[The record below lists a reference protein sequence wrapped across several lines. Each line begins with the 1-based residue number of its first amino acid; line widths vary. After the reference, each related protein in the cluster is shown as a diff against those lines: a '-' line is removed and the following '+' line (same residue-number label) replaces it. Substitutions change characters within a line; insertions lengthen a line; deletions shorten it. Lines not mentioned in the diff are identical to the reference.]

1 MLARRPVSEP
11 PPPASS
17 DAESASLPAASG
29 LSGLEARL
37 SQGDR
42 RLLVVTAPVAA
53 LEAVAAHVERRFILA
68 GSRVVRTTSG
78 RGGEG
83 FRLAIAQLR
92 GRGGETLSARDAAAE
107 LIARTS
113 SPVAPQRVVVVEPST
128 SRYARA
134 VAAELGASLEASP
147 GSGPSVVWVTTPA
160 AESDAPLDAA
170 NVVEMGGE
178 LDLAEVEAWW
188 TAASASVVP
197 QLRSI
202 EALDSW
208 WRGAQRD
215 QAPRLAP
222 HGRAADLATALALV
236 GRPWP
241 EQKLAELV
249 ADADRSVALTLAAEL
264 ISLGAVDVRENGSER
279 ALVAVGAPEGQPPAE
294 VASRAALALT
304 KVYPDDP
311 WARFRA
317 AELCFVVGDGEGGD
331 ALAQRAITDVVDADA
346 RADFW
351 ARLLTARASGS
362 APAARLLGY
371 VSLGLF
377 TGDVEIAL
385 RFARDAASLE
395 PESAEVLLA
404 LGKCHAAMGDTP
416 AALVTMQ
423 RAAERTTDAVLRARI
438 DVELAEVKYRGG
450 DLPAASAAA
459 DAALAR
465 LTDSGSRS
473 AEVLLDARNV
483 LGKVL
488 LARASFADAEL
499 HFTADACEASLA
511 KLLVAELRA
520 RVNRAIS
527 VLYLGRRAEAQA
539 LLEAVLEDAE
549 RHGEAV
555 RTGHALL
562 NLAVIATLDHRYAD
576 ALDITERAAKA
587 VLRVGERPAF
597 ARCTANLAD
606 LRLRLG
612 LVAEA
617 EQALRF
623 GARGLKGA
631 LPGFQAAQ
639 FSITMARI
647 HLERGDT
654 ALAQQAV
661 LQALSEVGASITP
674 RRDGTN
680 KDGASKTEGPARGP
694 GREVVNQA
702 FRVAARIALEDGD
715 TARARILVDNADQ
728 EGGSSR
734 AMADLALIRAMLARA
749 LGEPFADAAHGA
761 LEAARE
767 TDDIELLRESH
778 VLLHHAAM
786 ASADLPTARHHLQA
800 AISYRDRV
808 ASDLPESLRLSF
820 LARRDIAALDRE
832 MTAFVTFARA
842 AEEAKP
848 QAAPLPDRPS
858 VSRVVTPFSGASRPL
873 ERGIVGEDLAIRAL
887 LKAIGKVGPA
897 DATVLVHGESGTGK
911 ELVAEALHE
920 ASARRAG
927 PLVKVNCAALV
938 ETLLLSELFGH
949 EKGSFTGA
957 AARRRGRFEA
967 AEGGTLFLDEI
978 GDISPRTQVAL
989 LRVLQ
994 EKTFERV
1001 GGTTPI
1007 RANVRVVCATHRNLK
1022 ALVAKG
1028 EFREDLYYRLA
1039 GVVLE
1044 VPALR
1049 SRLGDLGAIADAIL
1063 TRIAVERGGA
1073 VKKLSSRCLAA
1084 LKTYAWPGNV
1094 RELENALRAASLFA
1108 DADVLEPE
1116 DFADNVDALR
1126 CLGSSIDTLR
1136 AAFPAGE
1143 APTASVAAPPSSAFA
1158 VPPPPDSFAQG
1169 MSFAPPD
1176 SVAGRSSIPAPNPS
1190 EVAYAQVR
1198 SGTSLH
1204 DMKRIIE
1211 RECIARALGEA
1222 GGNITRAAALLGMKR
1237 PRLSQLVKQYGL
1249 GSGAAEGDCDD
1260 GDEVSEEES

>member
-17 DAESASLPAASG
+17 DAASGSLQTASG

-42 RLLVVTAPVAA
+42 QLLVVTAPPGA
-53 LEAVAAHVERRFILA
+53 LEAIAAHVERRLSLA
-68 GSRVVRTTSG
+68 GCRVVRATSG

-83 FRLAIAQLR
+83 FRLALAQLR
-92 GRGGETLSARDAAAE
+92 GRSSETLSARDAAAE
-107 LIARTS
+107 LVARTS
-113 SPVAPQRVVVVEPST
+113 SSLAPQRLVVVEPST

-134 VAAELGASLEASP
+134 VASELNAAVSAG
-147 GSGPSVVWVTTPA
+147 GGPSIVWVTTPA
-160 AESDAPLDAA
+160 EAEAPLDVS
-170 NVVEMGGE
+170 NVVEMSGA
-178 LDLAEVEAWW
+178 LDPAEVEVWW
-188 TAASASVVP
+188 AAAAASVVP

-202 EALDSW
+202 DALDAW
-208 WRGAQRD
+208 WHDAQRE
-215 QAPRLAP
+215 QQPRSAPL
-222 HGRAADLATALALV
+222 GRAADLSRALSLV

-241 EQKLAELV
+241 EAKLAELV
-249 ADADRSVALTLAAEL
+249 AEADRSVALALGNEL
-264 ISLGAVDVRENGSER
+264 VSLGVVDVREHGAAR
-279 ALVAVGAPEGQPPAE
+279 ALVAVGASEGEVGPEI
-294 VASRAALALT
+294 VSRAVSALT
-304 KVYPDDP
+304 KVYADDA
-311 WARFRA
+311 WALFRA
-317 AELCFVVGDGEGGD
+317 AELCFSVGDLERGD
-331 ALAQRAITDVVDADA
+331 ALAQRAITEVVDGDA

-351 ARLLTARASGS
+351 ARLLGAGVMGAASAS
-362 APAARLLGY
+362 RSLGY
-371 VSLGLF
+371 VSLGLL
-377 TGDVEIAL
+377 TGDVDIAL
-385 RFARDAASLE
+385 RFARDAASLD
-395 PESAEVLLA
+395 PESADVLLA

-423 RAAERTTDAVLRARI
+423 RAAELTSSPSLRARV
-438 DVELAEVKYRGG
+438 DVELAEVRYRSG
-450 DLPAASAAA
+450 DLAAASAAA
-459 DAALAR
+459 QAALTR
-465 LTDSGSRS
+465 LADTGTRS

-488 LARASFADAEL
+488 LARASFAEAEL

-539 LLEAVLEDAE
+539 LLEVALTDAE
-549 RHGEAV
+549 RHGEAAS
-555 RTGHALL
+555 GHALVL
-562 NLAVIATLDHRYAD
+562 VNLAVIATLDHRYAD
-576 ALDITERAAKA
+576 ALDFTERATKA
-587 VLRVGERPAF
+587 VLRVGERSAF

-612 LVAEA
+612 LVTEA

-639 FSITMARI
+639 FSITQARV

-654 ALAQQAV
+654 TLAQQAV
-661 LQALSEVGASITP
+661 LQGLSEVGASIAS
-674 RRDGTN
+674 R
-680 KDGASKTEGPARGP
+680 KDPSRTDGPARGP
-694 GREVVNQA
+694 GREVVSQA

-715 TARARILVDNADQ
+715 TARARVLVDNADQ
-728 EGGSSR
+728 EGGGAR
-734 AMADLALIRAMLARA
+734 AMADLAVIRAMLSRA
-749 LGEPFADAAHGA
+749 LGEPFVDVAHKA

-767 TDDIELLRESH
+767 ADDIELLRESH
-778 VLLHHAAM
+778 MLLHHAAL
-786 ASADLPTARHHLQA
+786 SAVDIPTARHHLHA
-800 AISYRDRV
+800 ALSYRDRV
-808 ASDLPESLRLSF
+808 AADLPEALRVSF
-820 LARRDIAALDRE
+820 LSRRDIAALDHA

-842 AEEAKP
+842 EAE
-848 QAAPLPDRPS
+848 AAPVTPAGLFSQPDRSAP
-858 VSRVVTPFSGASRPL
+858 RPATRAVGGRPQ
-873 ERGIVGEDLAIRAL
+873 ERGIVGEDLAVRAL
-887 LKAIGKVGPA
+887 LKAIGKVGPS

-920 ASARRAG
+920 ASARRTG

-957 AARRRGRFEA
+957 ASRRRGRFEA

-1022 ALVAKG
+1022 ALVARG

-1049 SRLGDLGAIADAIL
+1049 SRLGDLGPISEAIL
-1063 TRIAVERGGA
+1063 TRIALERGGP
-1073 VKKLSSRCLAA
+1073 VKMLSSRCLTA
-1084 LKTYAWPGNV
+1084 LKTYPWPGNV

-1126 CLGSSIDTLR
+1126 SLDCSIDTIRTPSADPAPAASQPGSAPSAPESFLR
-1136 AAFPAGE
+1136 GM
-1143 APTASVAAPPSSAFA
+1143 SLAAPE
-1158 VPPPPDSFAQG
+1158 
-1169 MSFAPPD
+1169 

-1211 RECIARALGEA
+1211 RECIARALGDA

>member
-53 LEAVAAHVERRFILA
+53 LEAIAAHVERRFILA

-92 GRGGETLSARDAAAE
+92 GRAGETLSARDAAAE
-107 LIARTS
+107 LVARTS

-134 VAAELGASLEASP
+134 VAAELDTCDQSGA
-147 GSGPSVVWVTTPA
+147 GPSVVWVTTPA
-160 AESDAPLDAA
+160 SEAEGPLGLSD
-170 NVVEMGGE
+170 VVEMSGQ
-178 LDLAEVEAWW
+178 LASDEVEAWW
-188 TAASASVVP
+188 SAASASVVP

-202 EALDSW
+202 DALDEW
-208 WRGAQRD
+208 WRSAQRD
-215 QAPRLAP
+215 QAPRCAP
-222 HGRAADLATALALV
+222 HGRAADLASALAVV

-241 EQKLAELV
+241 EDKVTELV
-249 ADADRSVALTLAAEL
+249 ADADRSVALALASEL
-264 ISLGAVDVRENGSER
+264 VSLGAAEVRAHGAER
-279 ALVAVGAPEGQPPAE
+279 TLVAVGAAEGEPSPE
-294 VASRAALALT
+294 VAGRVVSALT
-304 KVYPDDP
+304 KVFSDDP
-311 WARFRA
+311 WALFRA
-317 AELCFVVGDGEGGD
+317 AELCFLVGDGERGD
-331 ALAQRAITDVVDADA
+331 LLAQRAISDVVDADA

-351 ARLLTARASGS
+351 ARLLAARIEKVATAS
-362 APAARLLGY
+362 RLLGY

-377 TGDVEIAL
+377 TGDIEIAL

-404 LGKCHAAMGDTP
+404 LGQCHAKLGDGP
-416 AALVTMQ
+416 AALVTLQ
-423 RAAERTTDAVLRARI
+423 RAAERTADVVVLARI
-438 DVELAEVKYRGG
+438 DVEVAEIKYRGG
-450 DLPAASAAA
+450 NLAEAGAAA
-459 DAALAR
+459 EAAVAR
-465 LTDSGSRS
+465 LTRATPAST
-473 AEVLLDARNV
+473 EVYLEARNV

-488 LARASFADAEL
+488 LARGAFADAEL
-499 HFTADACEASLA
+499 HFAADGCEASLA
-511 KLLVAELRA
+511 KLGVAELKA

-539 LLEAVLEDAE
+539 LLETGLEEAE
-549 RHGEAV
+549 RQGEAV

-576 ALDITERAAKA
+576 ALEITERAAKG
-587 VLRVGERPAF
+587 VLRVGDRLAF
-597 ARCTANLAD
+597 ARCAANLAD

-623 GARGLKGA
+623 GARGFKGPV
-631 LPGFQAAQ
+631 PGFQAAQ

-654 ALAQQAV
+654 ALAQQV
-661 LQALSEVGASITP
+661 ILRALSEVGANIISSP
-674 RRDGTN
+674 RVRESEEGT
-680 KDGASKTEGPARGP
+680 ARGP
-694 GREVVNQA
+694 GREIVNQA

-715 TARARILVDNADQ
+715 TVRARVLAENADQ
-728 EGGSSR
+728 EGGGAR
-734 AMADLALIRAMLARA
+734 ALADLAVIRAMLGRS
-749 LGEPFADAAHGA
+749 LGEPFAEVAHKA

-767 TDDIELLRESH
+767 ADDIELLREAH

-786 ASADLPTARHHLQA
+786 ASGDLAAARHHLQA

-808 ASDLPESLRLSF
+808 ASDLPEPLRLSF

-832 MTAFVTFARA
+832 MSAFVTFARA

-848 QAAPLPDRPS
+848 VISAALLSQSDRPTRIVAPS
-858 VSRVVTPFSGASRPL
+858 YAAGARSL

-887 LKAIGKVGPA
+887 LKAIGKVGPS

-920 ASARRAG
+920 SSARRTG

-1063 TRIAVERGGA
+1063 ARIAMERGGA

-1126 CLGSSIDTLR
+1126 SLGSSIDTLR
-1136 AAFPAGE
+1136 AFPAGD
-1143 APTASVAAPPSSAFA
+1143 APTASVAPSSSAFA

-1169 MSFAPPD
+1169 MSFAQPD